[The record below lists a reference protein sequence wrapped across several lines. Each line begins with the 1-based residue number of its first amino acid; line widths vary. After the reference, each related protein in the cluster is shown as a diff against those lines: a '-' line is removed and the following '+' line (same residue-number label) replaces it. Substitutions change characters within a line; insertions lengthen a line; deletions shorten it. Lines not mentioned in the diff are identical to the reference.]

1 MKTFFLAL
9 ILGIF
14 IGSIVTNY
22 FADPQAYQ
30 HLKEAKARLFE
41 EDAAPEAE
49 TSLADT
55 SATSEPAQFQVGSGD
70 LAAKRAAEEEESA
83 KPLPLPKP
91 STKAKAEPEAK
102 ADPKA
107 KAEPE
112 AETPTAP
119 EGDAVETAP
128 ETESPSAPETS
139 TQESDSSQESAPK
152 SRSEAI
158 IEEGTKKAEEIAK
171 SVSEKAK
178 EVAED
183 AKPLLEDGIDLTIAA
198 AIRAQYKLE
207 RGIDSDAIALSVK
220 DKIVTLS
227 GTVASEA
234 AKQRAIE
241 IAVFT
246 KGVHGVEETLSI
258 AE

>member
-70 LAAKRAAEEEESA
+70 LAAKRAAEEEEGA

-91 STKAKAEPEAK
+91 STKAKAEPEA
-102 ADPKA
+102 
-107 KAEPE
+107 
-112 AETPTAP
+112 ETPAAP

-139 TQESDSSQESAPK
+139 TPETDSSQESAPK

>member
-55 SATSEPAQFQVGSGD
+55 SATSEPAQFEVGSGD

-91 STKAKAEPEAK
+91 STKAKAEPEA
-102 ADPKA
+102 
-107 KAEPE
+107 
-112 AETPTAP
+112 ETPAAP

-139 TQESDSSQESAPK
+139 TPETDSSQESAPK